1 MNEKQM
7 TEEGQRKI
15 EEMLLYADKFE
26 GVLGETPVVRI
37 KKVSDEEASKESCKV
52 YCRHFNWERDN
63 KNKEEQPSF

>member
-7 TEEGQRKI
+7 TKEGQRKI

-37 KKVSDEEASKESCKV
+37 KKV
-52 YCRHFNWERDN
+52 
-63 KNKEEQPSF
+63 

>member
-26 GVLGETPVVRI
+26 GVLGETPVIRI
-37 KKVSDEEASKESCKV
+37 KKVSDEEASKEAGWRS
-52 YCRHFNWERDN
+52 ERSERSSQN
-63 KNKEEQPSF
+63 TNNEPLKEA